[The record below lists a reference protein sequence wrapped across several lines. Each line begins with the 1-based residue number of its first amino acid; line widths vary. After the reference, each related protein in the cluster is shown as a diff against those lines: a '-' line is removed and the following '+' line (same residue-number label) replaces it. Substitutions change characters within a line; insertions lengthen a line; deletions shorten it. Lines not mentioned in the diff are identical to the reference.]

1 MTALQRLGA
10 ALKVEASHSRFLGRF
25 ILEGAGWH
33 RTFDA
38 DDLRNIAALMLK
50 AADELDAAKAAEV
63 QP

>member
-10 ALKVEASHSRFLGRF
+10 ALEVEASHSRFLGRF
-25 ILEGAGWH
+25 ILEDTRWH

-38 DDLRNIAALMLK
+38 AEIRNIAALMLK
-50 AADELDAAKAAEV
+50 AADELDAAQAAEV